1 MKRLF
6 VEALLFVVAVLP
18 VSAVI
23 RCIILASSAV
33 AWSLYKCVEAYKA
46 HIIAQERARNTRG
59 NIIRFDSR
67 VK

>member
-18 VSAVI
+18 ASTVT

-46 HIIAQERARNTRG
+46 HIIAQERARNAKS
-59 NIIRFDSR
+59 NIICINSR